1 MNHELNELRK
11 LNASNDLISFEPQSK
26 YKLGTTAANAIQADS
41 TLLGSVDDNERGG
54 WLFTKTVA
62 GTDKFNCYF
71 FAPNAG
77 ENMTLAHLRSMSAV
91 VSIDNVVENKSLP
104 FFAVYT
110 QATGTNDAGAWYHS
124 KIVGSLNVS
133 SQYISTGEK
142 IQMYFNGSPTVS
154 YGFRKLKTLK
164 TIYGEGLNTEPII
177 AISFHSDSGAPVGTQ
192 ILLSD
197 FTYETLHSTPIV
209 RTFKLIS

>member
-1 MNHELNELRK
+1 MAHELQQLRK
-11 LNASNDLISFEPQSK
+11 LNASNDLIAFKPQSQ
-26 YKLGTTAANAIQADS
+26 YKIGTAAATAIQADS
-41 TLLGSVDDNERGG
+41 TITATVDENERSG
-54 WLFTKTVA
+54 WLFTKSVA
-62 GTDKFNCYF
+62 GANKFNCYF

-77 ENMTLAHLRSMSAV
+77 ENMTLGHLSSMSAV
-91 VSIDNVVENKSLP
+91 VTIDNVVGGSSCP

-110 QATGTNDAGAWYHS
+110 QATGSGDVGAWYHS
-124 KIVGSLNVS
+124 KIIGTLDVS

-142 IQMYFNGSPTVS
+142 FQMYFGSEPSVE
-154 YGFRKLKTLK
+154 YGFRKIKSIKSVL
-164 TIYGEGLNTEPII
+164 GDGANSEPII

-197 FTYETLHSTPIV
+197 FVYETIHNEPIV